1 MSSIHFTEEPGEIQ
15 KGTDDLFASTGPTP
29 QSENALPSGPENFD
43 IRWDESKWTHEI
55 LNQ

>member
-15 KGTDDLFASTGPTP
+15 KGTDDLFVSTGPAL

-43 IRWDESKWTHEI
+43 IRWDESKWTYEI